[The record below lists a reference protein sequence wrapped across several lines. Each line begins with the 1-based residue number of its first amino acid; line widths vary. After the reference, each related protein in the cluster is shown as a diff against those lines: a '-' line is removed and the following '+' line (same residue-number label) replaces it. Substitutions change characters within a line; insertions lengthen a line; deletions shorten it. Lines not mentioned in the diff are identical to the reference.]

1 MGVREK
7 KAAPPAEYPELVRA
21 IADELRRGRP
31 ETPPGCPLIV
41 IEEQPY
47 TDTTHVTVVWDRWA
61 GIDLEDRGRVIVEA
75 FRQARG
81 EDEAG
86 RISIA
91 MGVTPDEARKLG
103 IELD

>member
-1 MGVREK
+1 MGVHEK
-7 KAAPPAEYPELVRA
+7 KAAPPADYPELVQA

-31 ETPPGCPLIV
+31 ETPAGCPLIV
-41 IEEQPY
+41 IEEQRY
-47 TDTTHVTVVWDRWA
+47 TNTIQVTVVWDRWA

-91 MGVTPDEARKLG
+91 MGVTADEARKIG
-103 IELD
+103 MELD